1 MRNPGGLF
9 VALSRAK
16 CSGNDTYDSD
26 FAWHPSIQENEDR
39 ICHKVCTATTE
50 ARSVEIERLFHM
62 SEQTVKLFT
71 HLKHDHM
78 ISCFITRILND
89 HVQSPTEE

>member
-1 MRNPGGLF
+1 M
-9 VALSRAK
+9 A
-16 CSGNDTYDSD
+16 
-26 FAWHPSIQENEDR
+26 
-39 ICHKVCTATTE
+39 ATTE